1 MRVVRLSSWLL
12 AIGAAAIVTAACGS
26 GSTALHPTSP
36 TPTFGASA
44 LSMDEAADL
53 AAVASAADT
62 FDALGRGGNGRGR
75 GHGEDNEKGKG
86 KDKEKNRDSPEA
98 DNDDDGEN
106 DDEGEEDDDDNDGPG
121 RQDRRMLSGF
131 VTAVGADTMTI
142 RGTVV
147 RITDD
152 TVIRH
157 GHRRLSLDDV
167 HVGDHA
173 QARGTYDGAV
183 LVATEVK
190 VEDTGR
196 DNDDTDDD
204 ETELKGTVAGLTPSP
219 ACPSVTFTIGSTT
232 VKTNSAT
239 TFDDVT
245 CAALANGNVVEV
257 EGALQI
263 DGSLVASKVELES
276 GPNEVEGRIAGL
288 SGTSGCPALTF
299 TVGTTTVTTSSTTSY
314 TGVTCAT
321 LANNMK
327 VEVEGTLSGTTLAAA
342 KVELDD

>member
-12 AIGAAAIVTAACGS
+12 AIGAAAVVTAACGS

-62 FDALGRGGNGRGR
+62 FDALGRGGNGDGR
-75 GHGEDNEKGKG
+75 GHGEDNKRGKG
-86 KDKEKNRDSPEA
+86 KDKEKNRDSAEA
-98 DNDDDGEN
+98 DDDDDDGN
-106 DDEGEEDDDDNDGPG
+106 DDEGEEDDDANDGPG

-142 RGTVV
+142 GGAIV

-173 QARGTYDGAV
+173 QARGMYDGAV

-196 DNDDTDDD
+196 DNDGEDE
-204 ETELKGTVAGLTPSP
+204 ETELKGTVTGLTASP

-232 VKTNSAT
+232 VKTNAVT

-257 EGALQI
+257 EGVIQT
-263 DGSLVASKVELES
+263 DGSLLASKVELES

-299 TVGTTTVTTSSTTSY
+299 TVGTTTVTTSSTTTY